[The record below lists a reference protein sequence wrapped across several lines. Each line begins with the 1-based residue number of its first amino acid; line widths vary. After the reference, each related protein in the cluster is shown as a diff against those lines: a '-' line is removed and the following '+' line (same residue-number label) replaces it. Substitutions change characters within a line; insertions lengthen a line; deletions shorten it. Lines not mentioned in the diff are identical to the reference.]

1 MNHSLRSFALATV
14 IASAASAAS
23 AVSVTP
29 FDTPLSAGDATF
41 GNAVATAFEDFG
53 MTTLSFTAADD
64 LKAEISATINPF
76 LVSPSGTPSN
86 TISLGY
92 SVNAG
97 AISSLSI
104 TEVPTPAG
112 SIGAAGT
119 SLALMMGDTVS
130 FFVNGSAGESG
141 NQVTFAVE
149 TSVVPVAPAMGFAL
163 TGLLAL
169 GLVRRRKS

>member
-1 MNHSLRSFALATV
+1 MKYSLRSTALATV
-14 IASAASAAS
+14 IACAASAAS

-41 GNAVATAFEDFG
+41 GNAIATAFEDFG
-53 MTTLSFTAADD
+53 ETVLSFTAADD
-64 LKAEISATINPF
+64 LKAEVSATINPF
-76 LVSPSGTPSN
+76 LVSPSGVPSN
-86 TISLGY
+86 TIDLSYAINGGALAEL
-92 SVNAG
+92 SVAEI
-97 AISSLSI
+97 A
-104 TEVPTPAG
+104 TPAG

-119 SLALMMGDTVS
+119 TVSLMAGDVVS
-130 FFVNGSAGESG
+130 FFVSGSAGRSG